1 MSEREVTEAE
11 VLGRDSEP
19 GHGSELAL
27 PDQAMPEQLL
37 VVPLRER
44 PFFPS
49 QPAPVVLDHAHGR
62 APRHRTE
69 IPWPAGGTVEWLRDL
84 RDQWPSVLP
93 GLDLDAV
100 APFPWD
106 RDPEHPV
113 AHMVAWVNAELMKNV
128 AEIGQLRLLR
138 AARGG

>member
-49 QPAPVVLDHAHGR
+49 QTAPVVLDNAPWMSTLQQVGGDAPHVLGLLLADRYEPGSVPGPGQFR
-62 APRHRTE
+62 AMGTPSASNWMRSSS
-69 IPWPAGGTVEWLRDL
+69 WP
-84 RDQWPSVLP
+84 
-93 GLDLDAV
+93 
-100 APFPWD
+100 
-106 RDPEHPV
+106 
-113 AHMVAWVNAELMKNV
+113 
-128 AEIGQLRLLR
+128 
-138 AARGG
+138 